1 MSFSQYLKDT
11 QAELRHVAWPTQT
24 QTILYTI
31 FVVLFSIVISLYLG
45 LFDFLF
51 TSSLTRYVENAEP
64 APLAAPAEVVPT
76 FSTSTPAN

>member
-1 MSFSQYLKDT
+1 MSFSQYIKDT

-31 FVVLFSIVISLYLG
+31 FVVLFSVGISLYLG

-51 TSSLTRYVENAEP
+51 TSSLTRYIENVEP
-64 APLAAPAEVVPT
+64 ALTEEPVDVTPV
-76 FSTSTPAN
+76 FSTSTPTN